1 MVRRRLVISGRVQG
15 VWFRGSCSQEAD
27 AAQVAGWARNLPD
40 GGVEVVL
47 EGPAEAVARVESWC
61 HSGPRHA
68 VVTAVMG
75 EDEDPTGA
83 QGFAVI

>member
-15 VWFRGSCSQEAD
+15 VWFRAGCAREAE

-40 GGVEVVL
+40 GRVEVVL
-47 EGPAEAVARVESWC
+47 EGTIEAVARVESWC

-68 VVTAVMG
+68 TVTAVVG
-75 EDEDPTGA
+75 KDETPTGA
-83 QGFAVI
+83 RGFDII